1 MQTHCRRM
9 NSDMANSKNTRSS
22 GKSSAASKSA
32 KTKSNSGTKSTVQR
46 QSANRQRTA
55 VLLAGCSIFLACVV
69 LIEGANVW
77 TFLHNAILGLFGYCA
92 YILPLVLLWLAVVF
106 ARNKPMSSASGNLI
120 GFSALIL
127 LIGSAI
133 YVFSNTEDYLSDTGL
148 WLQITTAW
156 DGKAESLSGGI
167 IGAFFGGMIAK
178 LFGRTGA
185 QITILIVSVVLLML
199 LTGTNLYNLYQ
210 VLKKPVEK
218 VSELKE
224 AKRERRAVYE
234 EEAETEE
241 LPRKGGKKAFNP
253 PKVIESAT
261 DAPAEP
267 GAGDTD
273 EFVPIVPV
281 VPAEEPEEELKVD
294 IEIPNLK
301 DTPPKSGKT
310 ATAEKKKPEPSQKT
324 EEAKPA
330 DAVET
335 AQEDIEEQRP
345 AYRLP
350 PTDCLSHSR
359 EGVGVV
365 TDEELRQNG
374 AKLIETLASFGV
386 KAKILMINRGPSV
399 TRYELQP
406 EPGVRINAITK
417 LSDDIALRLAAS
429 SVRIEAPIPN
439 KSAIGVEVPNKSRAS
454 VPIRDIIDTVQ
465 FRTAKSKLNVAIGK
479 DITGNVVCAD
489 LVRMPHLLIAG
500 TTGSGK
506 SVCLNSM
513 IISLLF
519 NATPD
524 EVRLLLI
531 DPKAVELAPYN
542 GIAHLEV
549 PVVSDPRKAAGAL
562 SWAVTEMQNR
572 YKLFTEH
579 NARDIDSYNKIA
591 DKTDSMKRLH
601 KIVIFIDELNDLMMI
616 APNEVEDSICRLA
629 QMARAAGMH
638 LVVATQRPSVDV
650 ITGIIKANIPSRI
663 ALSVSSQVDSRTIID
678 MAGAEKLLG
687 NGDML
692 FNPVGISKPVRVQ
705 GCYISEKEIEST
717 VRFIKEQSQSSY
729 DDEIIKEIEKH
740 AVATKKK
747 GAAAQ
752 DDDGGERSDEL
763 LPKAI
768 EIVVDQQMA
777 STTLLQRKLKLGYAR
792 AANIIDALEEKGIVG
807 PFEGSKPR
815 KVLVSKQQWLERQAM
830 TSDDDDETD
839 DEYDGE

>member
-1 MQTHCRRM
+1 
-9 NSDMANSKNTRSS
+9 MANSKNTRSS
-22 GKSSAASKSA
+22 GKASSSTKSA
-32 KTKSNSGTKSTVQR
+32 KTKSNGGAKATAQQ

-55 VLLAGCSIFLACVV
+55 VLLAGSAIFLACVV

-77 TFLHNAILGLFGYCA
+77 TFLHNVILGLFGYCA
-92 YILPLVLLWLAVVF
+92 YILPIILLWLTVVF
-106 ARNKPMSSASGNLI
+106 ARNKPMSSASWNLI
-120 GFSALIL
+120 GFSVLII

-133 YVFSNTEDYLSDTGL
+133 YLFSNTEEYLGDNGL

-156 DGKAESLSGGI
+156 DGKAENLSGGI
-167 IGAFFGGMIAK
+167 IGAFFGGVFAK
-178 LFGRTGA
+178 LFGKTGA

-218 VSELKE
+218 VSEMKV

-234 EEAETEE
+234 EEAGVEE
-241 LPRKGGKKAFNP
+241 LPRKGGKKTFNP
-253 PKVIESAT
+253 PKVIESSAM
-261 DAPAEP
+261 EP
-267 GAGDTD
+267 VESGEDIGSD

-281 VPAEEPEEELKVD
+281 VPAKELEEELKVE
-294 IEIPNLK
+294 IELPNLK
-301 DTPPKSGKT
+301 DTSSKT
-310 ATAEKKKPEPSQKT
+310 AKVPVPAKKKPETAAKIEDMKPTDAVSTVEDESQK
-324 EEAKPA
+324 E
-330 DAVET
+330 
-335 AQEDIEEQRP
+335 RP

-350 PTDCLSHSR
+350 PLDCLSHSR
-359 EGVGVV
+359 DGVGVV

-454 VPIRDIIDTVQ
+454 VPIRDIVDTVQ

-513 IISLLF
+513 IVSLLF

-591 DKTDSMKRLH
+591 DKSESMKRLH

-747 GAAAQ
+747 GSAGQ
-752 DDDGGERSDEL
+752 EDDGGERSDEL

-830 TSDDDDETD
+830 TSDDDAETD
-839 DEYDGE
+839 DEDDQE